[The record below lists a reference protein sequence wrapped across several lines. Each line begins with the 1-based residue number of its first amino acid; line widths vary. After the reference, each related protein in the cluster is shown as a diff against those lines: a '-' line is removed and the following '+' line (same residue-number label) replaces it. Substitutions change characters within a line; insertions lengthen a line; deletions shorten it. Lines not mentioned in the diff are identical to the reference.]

1 MRSECV
7 IYYLFSLSPN
17 IEHRN
22 PPTSIVNIQLE
33 PGWQFLFE
41 ICCLPIQDSFL
52 VKVQRPVIQENKI
65 LVERRHPVDEGVSC
79 QLCLKLFR
87 KYIARILCA
96 DESAVQHILF
106 FTTLVSILGTAT
118 VQRTPLQLSAAQRL
132 EMLHD
137 SLDMQGTDMRYSRG
151 ESIAARRAQFLK
163 ETVRSNISSSSLA
176 SGRAPSGRSTPMPNG
191 YMV

>member
-22 PPTSIVNIQLE
+22 PPTSIVNITWNLC
-33 PGWQFLFE
+33 WQFLFE

-79 QLCLKLFR
+79 QLR
-87 KYIARILCA
+87 KYIARKLCA